1 MIGIT
6 GSIWR
11 GWNSNFGMTG
21 LDLQIQNR
29 RFGLTGSELQIQNS
43 GFRMTDFEWLV
54 RNDKF
59 GMTGSKWL
67 IWFIKLKKWYIP
79 MIRAAQDPAPFEK
92 GPVTGWTPH
101 LSSLFMFTFDWSWRL
116 WSSSGISLKSG
127 LVSLRVLGKFLS
139 DLPSLCHF
147 SHFEPK
153 KYDKLI
159 NYSSPSTYAIN
170 VFPKNIA

>member
-1 MIGIT
+1 MNDWNDRLH
-6 GSIWR
+6 WR
-11 GWNSNFGMTG
+11 VWNGNFGMTG
-21 LDLQIQNR
+21 LEWQVWNYMFGSQNH
-29 RFGLTGSELQIQNS
+29 RFEMTGSEWQIQNS

-67 IWFIKLKKWYIP
+67 IRFIKLKKQYIP

-153 KYDKLI
+153 KYNKLI
-159 NYSSPSTYAIN
+159 E
-170 VFPKNIA
+170 

>member
-1 MIGIT
+1 MTNYPMT

-11 GWNSNFGMTG
+11 VWNSNFGMTG

-43 GFRMTDFEWLV
+43 GFRMTDFEWFV
-54 RNDKF
+54 KNDRFGMIGSEWQVWNDKF
-59 GMTGSKWL
+59 KMTDTVYKA
-67 IWFIKLKKWYIP
+67 KKQYTPI
-79 MIRAAQDPAPFEK
+79 IRAAQDPAPFEK

-153 KYDKLI
+153 KYNKLI
-159 NYSSPSTYAIN
+159 E
-170 VFPKNIA
+170 

>member
-1 MIGIT
+1 MFRNKTDKMTIYSMIGMT

-11 GWNSNFGMTG
+11 VWNGNFGMTG
-21 LDLQIQNR
+21 LKWQVWNDRFRTTDL
-29 RFGLTGSELQIQNS
+29 
-43 GFRMTDFEWLV
+43 EWQV
-54 RNDKF
+54 RNDRF
-59 GMTGSKWL
+59 RTVGSERQIWNDWLGMTGSEWL
-67 IWFIKLKKWYIP
+67 IGFIKLTKQYIP

-127 LVSLRVLGKFLS
+127 PVALRVLGKFLS

-147 SHFEPK
+147 SHFEPIK
-153 KYDKLI
+153 
-159 NYSSPSTYAIN
+159 
-170 VFPKNIA
+170 